1 MKAISIGSRYE
12 IYDDTLKAYDGLP
25 AQTYTVCFS
34 QMTGFFLKVRPDL
47 VVKEPVYGVHP
58 EKAEKVLRSFKVFQ
72 RNLGVILSGDKGI
85 GKSLFARLLSAKA
98 VEAGYPVI
106 IVDQAFPGI
115 ASYIESIEQEVVFL
129 FDEFDKIF
137 GSNHDSDPQSTFR
150 ACLTA
155 HRRGKN
161 SLLSPATACMGSMT
175 IW

>member
-98 VEAGYPVI
+98 VEA
-106 IVDQAFPGI
+106 
-115 ASYIESIEQEVVFL
+115 
-129 FDEFDKIF
+129 
-137 GSNHDSDPQSTFR
+137 
-150 ACLTA
+150 
-155 HRRGKN
+155 
-161 SLLSPATACMGSMT
+161 
-175 IW
+175 